1 MTRLVLALMWVVH
14 FLPLR
19 LLGGLGQA
27 LGMLLYGFGRERRQV
42 VHTNLRLCFPALD
55 PGARAA
61 LARRHFRALGRSF
74 LERGLLWWA
83 ARDRIERLVRV
94 EGDEHWRAV
103 AGRPVIFL
111 APHFVGFEMGGVRVQ
126 LEQAVVSI
134 YSRQKH
140 AQFDAALL
148 RGRMRFAKASL
159 YSRQDGVRPIVRAL
173 RAGLPLYYLPDMDFG
188 ARDAIFAPFF
198 GVPVATVS
206 ALARMAAIAGAAVV
220 PCVTRQLPRG
230 DGYVVCFY
238 PAWEQFPGADL
249 GADVRRMNAFIEE
262 RVREMP
268 EQYYWVHK
276 RFKTRPEGET
286 SPYDRES

>member
-1 MTRLVLALMWVVH
+1 
-14 FLPLR
+14 
-19 LLGGLGQA
+19 
-27 LGMLLYGFGRERRQV
+27 
-42 VHTNLRLCFPALD
+42 
-55 PGARAA
+55 
-61 LARRHFRALGRSF
+61 
-74 LERGLLWWA
+74 
-83 ARDRIERLVRV
+83 
-94 EGDEHWRAV
+94 
-103 AGRPVIFL
+103 
-111 APHFVGFEMGGVRVQ
+111 
-126 LEQAVVSI
+126 
-134 YSRQKH
+134 
-140 AQFDAALL
+140 
-148 RGRMRFAKASL
+148 MRFAKARI
-159 YSRQDGVRPIVRAL
+159 YSRQDGVWPIVRAL

-188 ARDAIFAPFF
+188 ARDAVFAPFF

-230 DGYVVCFY
+230 AGYVVRFY
-238 PAWEQFPGADL
+238 PAWEQFPSADL

>member
-19 LLGGLGQA
+19 LLGGIGQA
-27 LGMLLYGFGRERRQV
+27 LGMLLYAFGRERRQV
-42 VHTNLRLCFPALD
+42 VHTNLRLCFPTFDHHTRL
-55 PGARAA
+55 A

-83 ARDRIERLVRV
+83 ARERIERLVRI
-94 EGDEHWRAV
+94 EGAEHWHAV
-103 AGRPVIFL
+103 AGRPVILL
-111 APHFVGFEMGGVRVQ
+111 APHFVGFEMGGVRIQ

-140 AQFDAALL
+140 AEFDAALL
-148 RGRMRFAKASL
+148 RGRMRFAKARI
-159 YSRQDGVRPIVRAL
+159 YSRQDGVRPIVGAL

-188 ARDAIFAPFF
+188 SRDAIFAMFF
-198 GVPVATVS
+198 GVRVATVT
-206 ALARMAAIAGAAVV
+206 ALARMAAITQAAVV
-220 PCVTRQLPRG
+220 PCVTHQRPG
-230 DGYVVCFY
+230 GGGYVVRFY
-238 PAWEQFPGADL
+238 PAWAQFPSTDL
-249 GADVRRMNAFIEE
+249 SADVQRMNTFIEE

-276 RFKTRPEGET
+276 RFKTRPEGEN
-286 SPYDRES
+286 SPYEPDS